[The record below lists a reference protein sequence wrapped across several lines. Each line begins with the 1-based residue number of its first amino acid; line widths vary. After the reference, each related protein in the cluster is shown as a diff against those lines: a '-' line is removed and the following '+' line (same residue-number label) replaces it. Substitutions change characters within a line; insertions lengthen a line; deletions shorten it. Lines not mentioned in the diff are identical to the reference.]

1 MNPKK
6 TTWDEGHVAVVGAGL
21 VGSGWAI
28 VFARAG
34 LDVKMFDAAPGAAQ
48 RALQRI
54 GDRVDDLRDAGLV
67 DDPKRI
73 LARITVV
80 ETLADAVVG
89 ATYIQE
95 SVLERVDV
103 KKALMA
109 EIDAVIGPMT
119 LVGSSSSGLAASLYT
134 EEVDCRA
141 RCLVAHPVNP
151 PYLVPIVELVPA
163 PWTTAATLASVRSP
177 MERVGQTPVELSRE
191 IEGFVLNRLQGVLL
205 MEAWR
210 LVEDGVI
217 SADDLDKT
225 VSQGLGL
232 RWSFMGPFETID
244 LNAPGGVA
252 DYAARLG
259 ALYRNIAASTTEHRL
274 WDPEIIS
281 LVEKQRRAVLPAEE
295 LALRAEWRDRRLMA
309 LARHKLEM
317 ESADRAAA
325 PKANGG
331 QE

>member
-34 LDVKMFDAAPGAAQ
+34 LDVKMFDSAPGAAQ

-109 EIDAVIGPMT
+109 EIDAVIEPMT

-134 EEVDCRA
+134 EEVGCRA

-163 PWTTAATLASVRSP
+163 PWTTAATLASVRSL
-177 MERVGQTPVELSRE
+177 MERVGQKPVELSRE

-281 LVEKQRRAVLPAEE
+281 MVEKQRRAVLPAEA
-295 LALRAEWRDRRLMA
+295 LALRGEWRDRRLMA

-325 PKANGG
+325 PKADGG